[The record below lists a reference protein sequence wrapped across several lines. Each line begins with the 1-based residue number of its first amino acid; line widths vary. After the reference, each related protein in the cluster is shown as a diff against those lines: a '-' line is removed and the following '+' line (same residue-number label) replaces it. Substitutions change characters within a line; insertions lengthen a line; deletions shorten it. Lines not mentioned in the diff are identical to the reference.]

1 MAYVQSKARGPGGQG
16 SGPDTDT
23 HASHA
28 LRLGGFISR
37 SRQKFWVPSMRLGP
51 WEGTVCR
58 EAGRAVGGG
67 SQCTRPGLR
76 ACHMLA
82 ASVEANYPR
91 LRSLPTRMWSH
102 LLNLEVPL
110 AISCGMRVQSDHS
123 SKLILAASGT
133 VQQLS
138 AAESIAKNATGMGL
152 GFCVC

>member
-1 MAYVQSKARGPGGQG
+1 
-16 SGPDTDT
+16 
-23 HASHA
+23 
-28 LRLGGFISR
+28 
-37 SRQKFWVPSMRLGP
+37 
-51 WEGTVCR
+51 
-58 EAGRAVGGG
+58 
-67 SQCTRPGLR
+67 
-76 ACHMLA
+76 MLA